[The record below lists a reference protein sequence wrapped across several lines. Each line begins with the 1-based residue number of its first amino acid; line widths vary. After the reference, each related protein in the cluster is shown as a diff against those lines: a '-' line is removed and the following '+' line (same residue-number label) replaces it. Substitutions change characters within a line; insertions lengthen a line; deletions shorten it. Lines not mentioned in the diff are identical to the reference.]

1 MRQHSGTILCAAMSP
16 ELETLDQLLS
26 GELPLSVVCK
36 LYPDVDTFLS
46 GVHGLLKSG
55 EVRLLTAQGD
65 EVPDWRWRGLFVEGT
80 ITEQLKNFRL
90 EITDQGSKRIG

>member
-1 MRQHSGTILCAAMSP
+1 MSP

-46 GVHGLLKSG
+46 GVYGLLKSG
-55 EVRLLTAQGD
+55 E
-65 EVPDWRWRGLFVEGT
+65 
-80 ITEQLKNFRL
+80 
-90 EITDQGSKRIG
+90 GSALNSSR